1 MKSHTLKLIL
11 FILLATSLLQFN
23 IAALGVNAFSWG
35 ASGAISHIGI
45 LILIGLAVL
54 KFRADI
60 RSKLVFLICFASLYA
75 VAKIFYLQLGVVL
88 SLALLST
95 SVFYLIAVNWMS
107 QLRNVALS
115 AYIST
120 VIFYF
125 VTVMLL
131 SILIY
136 LRMLPQIWSNEHFHQ
151 QELRGLLISLK
162 SLLWGAGP
170 SLVAVVIAYFCAKAP
185 NNAAH

>member
-11 FILLATSLLQFN
+11 FILLATSVFQFH
-23 IAALGVNAFSWG
+23 ITALGINAFSWR
-35 ASGAISHIGI
+35 ASGAMSHIGI
-45 LILIGLAVL
+45 LILVGLAVL

-60 RSKLVFLICFASLYA
+60 SLKLVFLICFASLYA

-88 SLALLST
+88 SLALLGT
-95 SVFYLIAVNWMS
+95 SIFYLIAAIWIS
-107 QLRNVALS
+107 QIRKFALS

-120 VIFYF
+120 AFFYF

-131 SILIY
+131 SIVIY
-136 LRMLPQIWSNEHFHQ
+136 FRMLPEIWGDEHFQQ
-151 QELRGLLISLK
+151 QEIWGLLISLK
-162 SLLWGAGP
+162 SLFWGAGP
-170 SLVAVVIAYFCAKAP
+170 SLAAVVIAYFCAKAP

>member
-1 MKSHTLKLIL
+1 MKTHTLKLIL
-11 FILLATSLLQFN
+11 FILLATSVLQFN
-23 IAALGVNAFSWG
+23 ITASGVSAFSWT
-35 ASGAISHIGI
+35 ASGAISQIGI
-45 LILIGLAVL
+45 LILVGLAVL

-60 RSKLVFLICFASLYA
+60 SLKLVFLICFASFYA
-75 VAKIFYLQLGVVL
+75 VAKIFYMQLGVVL
-88 SLALLST
+88 SLALLGT
-95 SVFYLIAVNWMS
+95 SVFYLIAVNWIS
-107 QLRNVALS
+107 QLRNIALS

-136 LRMLPQIWSNEHFHQ
+136 FRMLPQIWSNEHFHQ
-151 QELRGLLISLK
+151 QEVRGLLISLK
-162 SLLWGAGP
+162 SLFWGAGP
-170 SLVAVVIAYFCAKAP
+170 SFAAVAIAYFCSKAP

>member
-11 FILLATSLLQFN
+11 FILLATSLLQFS
-23 IAALGVNAFSWG
+23 IAALGVNAFNWR
-35 ASGAISHIGI
+35 ASGSISHIGI
-45 LILIGLAVL
+45 LILVGLAVL

-60 RSKLVFLICFASLYA
+60 SVKLVFLICFVSLYA

-88 SLALLST
+88 SLALLGT
-95 SVFYLIAVNWMS
+95 SIFYLIAVIWIS
-107 QLRNVALS
+107 QIRKFALS

-120 VIFYF
+120 AFFYF

-131 SILIY
+131 SIVIY
-136 LRMLPQIWSNEHFHQ
+136 FRMLPEIWGDEHFHQ

-162 SLLWGAGP
+162 SLFWGAGP
-170 SLVAVVIAYFCAKAP
+170 SLAAVVIAYFCAKAP
-185 NNAAH
+185 HNAAH